1 MKYIK
6 YIKKY
11 IVKPIV
17 LTAVF
22 LLLFAA
28 VMASVALVSL
38 GIFAVPLS
46 LLVMTGLFTAVA
58 SDLPPV
64 SVFFAGISCLS
75 GGAALCL
82 AVIILF
88 PLQTQIFKSD
98 FKRRNEN

>member
-6 YIKKY
+6 HY

-28 VMASVALVSL
+28 VMASVALISL

-58 SDLPPV
+58 SDLSPM

-82 AVIILF
+82 AAVILF

-98 FKRRNEN
+98 FKRNSRDEN